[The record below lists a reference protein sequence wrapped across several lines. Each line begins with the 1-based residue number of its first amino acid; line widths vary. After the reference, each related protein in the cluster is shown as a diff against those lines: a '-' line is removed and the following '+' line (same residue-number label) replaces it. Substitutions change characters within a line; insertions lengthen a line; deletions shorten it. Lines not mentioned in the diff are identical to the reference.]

1 MKTGTLLAL
10 GLGAGVVALV
20 AMTRKAHAAV
30 APPQPPGMDPNLP
43 PFPIPPLPNLP
54 PIPPIP
60 PIPPLPGPTPPTQIR
75 QGSQVFVAPSFLRNT
90 YLGQQYGLPPDASAV
105 LMIVDEIPSAQFF
118 HGRALGYRTQSN
130 PNSIVYYG
138 VPVGLQNVSTGAIV
152 QILS

>member
-1 MKTGTLLAL
+1 MLKTGTLLAL

-20 AMTRKAHAAV
+20 AMTRKASAAV
-30 APPQPPGMDPNLP
+30 APPPGMDPNLP
-43 PFPIPPLPNLP
+43 PFPRIPPLPDL
-54 PIPPIP
+54 PPIP
-60 PIPPLPGPTPPTQIR
+60 PIPPLPGPNPTQIR

-90 YLGQQYGLPPDASAV
+90 ALGQQYGLPPDASAV

-130 PNSIVYYG
+130 PNAIVGYG
-138 VPVGLQNVSTGAIV
+138 EPVGFQNVLQGAIV